1 MFDLLKNWHKS
12 YLEDQQHR
20 QKILEDH
27 SLLESQMSHMNS
39 ELADEKEKT
48 RKTLKLAYL
57 LRLEIA
63 KQKTMIAEQQSV
75 IQNADSKIET
85 VKIDMQNYVKDE
97 VKEVREELKKFQEI
111 FLEQQRLM
119 REMQEGTVADVKDT
133 RKMLHDVQKQTLELI
148 ELQKGD
154 RSIRFDKLYPVD

>member
-1 MFDLLKNWHKS
+1 MTN
-12 YLEDQQHR
+12 
-20 QKILEDH
+20 
-27 SLLESQMSHMNS
+27 MNT

-63 KQKTMIAEQQSV
+63 KQKSI
-75 IQNADSKIET
+75 IQAADSKIDT
-85 VKIDMQNYVKDE
+85 VKSEMQTQVKEE
-97 VKEVREELKKFQEI
+97 VKEVRDELKKFQEI

-119 REMQEGTVADVKDT
+119 REMQEGTVSDVKDT

-148 ELQKGD
+148 DLQKGD
-154 RSIRFDKLYPVD
+154 FLIDS